1 MFVTEARMLVRELCR
16 IEVRLFLAVA
26 SSLALISSGF
36 GQAVQSEVGREVS
49 RIQRP
54 TLFPMV
60 TGEGEEAA
68 MAGELRSAKNMAN

>member
-1 MFVTEARMLVRELCR
+1 MFVTEAHMLVRELCR

-60 TGEGEEAA
+60 TGRVRRPPWLGN
-68 MAGELRSAKNMAN
+68 LRSAKNMAN